1 MEKRENKI
9 LNYLNPKK
17 QAILEELKIDVFDGG
32 KRIAVDCKTVFIS
45 AVLKSNELND
55 DDLKLTQKDLAWYFH
70 ISEQSL
76 YSYLERHSIR
86 YNESDEYRR
95 LSDYWN
101 LKFCSADSVENR
113 EYYRR
118 LLIQLAKNNSER
130 QCKKIVN
137 QLQETGLISEVDT
150 KITDEELKLAFDE

>member
-17 QAILEELKIDVFDGG
+17 QAIQEELNINVFEGR
-32 KRIAVDCKTVFIS
+32 KRIAVDCKTVFMN
-45 AVLKSNELND
+45 AVLKSSELND
-55 DDLKLTQKDLAWYFH
+55 DELILTQKDLAWYFH
-70 ISEQSL
+70 TSEQSL
-76 YSYLERHSIR
+76 YSYLERHSLR
-86 YNESDEYRR
+86 YNESDEYRM

-101 LKFCSADSVENR
+101 LKFCASDSVENI

-130 QCKKIVN
+130 QCKKIIN
-137 QLQETGLISEVDT
+137 QLQEIGLISEVDT
-150 KITDEELKLAFDE
+150 KITDEELKIAFNE